1 MYQHIA
7 PFKWL
12 FLSIA
17 LITPLS
23 AAEIVRLT
31 PETWDQAVPGG
42 KEVDAIYG
50 DYVLRNQ
57 QLVAVVANTVS
68 GRHANTTVTKVGG
81 GIIDLT
87 TRGQSPEDQS
97 DQLSAF
103 YPNGRDQF
111 SYRQVRVVLS
121 RGEEVSL
128 RVTAV
133 GGMDRPDAHVTYRLS
148 DSSHYLVV
156 ESEFVNRSDRQLTVE
171 LMDEVRADRS
181 FDKVDDGT
189 TELFWAY
196 DKWFGQAYGILPDR
210 GSIQSSGDARN
221 RLSSLRYLI
230 EGQDRFDLAP
240 GETRKLVRRIFPARH
255 LVAVKA
261 IAKRVRQQPL
271 GTATIQVSEEGGG
284 ALPDTDVEIFSGSNS
299 QGYGRTDSKGQML
312 LELPPGS
319 YQAKVSSLGRGT
331 REVDALVPSST
342 GEMATMI
349 SVVLPKAARV
359 QARIRDQQ
367 GGPIPSKVEFH
378 GIDGTP
384 NPELGPHS
392 GTFSVGNLHYSA
404 NGQWSQPIPPGR
416 YRVLISHGPEYDAE
430 YRTIEVPPSGEVK
443 LEATL
448 KRVVQ
453 SSGWVSADFHSH
465 SSPSGDNTASQLG
478 RVLNILAEHIE
489 FAPCTEHNRLS
500 TYTPHLKR
508 LEAEHLLGTCVGI
521 ELSGRPGS
529 LNHQNAFPIV
539 LQPRTQDSGGPVV
552 HTDPAEQIRRLALWD
567 DGAEK
572 LVQVNHPDLGE
583 MFFDRDGD
591 GDPDGGLKGM
601 FQFID
606 VLEVHPHYVG
616 TYGGT
621 GGDTLSL
628 PPTLSYRGRLTN
640 NRIFNWL
647 QLLNQGHRIPGVVN
661 TDAHYNFHGTGWIRN
676 YIRSTTDDPAQIK
689 AVDIVR
695 ASEAGNIVMSNGPF
709 MEVSLESTDSK
720 RSGTR
725 VIPGEE
731 LSLPGG
737 KALLK
742 VRIQCANWLDIDRV
756 QILVS
761 GRPDETLNFTRWTH
775 PGYFGAG
782 VVKFDQTI
790 PLRLEEDAHII
801 VAAVSENSTLG
812 PVVGPVLSQAR
823 PAAISNPIFVDVNGG
838 GFKAN
843 GDTLGSPLPVKS
855 GARKGG

>member
-1 MYQHIA
+1 MNSNTYKIR
-7 PFKWL
+7 WL
-12 FLSIA
+12 CLSLA
-17 LITPLS
+17 LISQLS
-23 AAEIVRLT
+23 AAEIVRIT
-31 PETWDQAVPGG
+31 PETWDEIVPGG
-42 KEVDAIYG
+42 KEVDSIYG

-57 QLVAVVANTVS
+57 HLVAVVANAVS
-68 GRHANTTVTKVGG
+68 GRHANTTVTNVGG
-81 GIIDLT
+81 AIIDLT
-87 TRGQSPEDQS
+87 TRAQAREEQS

-103 YPNGRDQF
+103 YPNGRDPF
-111 SYRQVRVVLS
+111 AYRQLTVVQAH
-121 RGEEVSL
+121 GEEVSL
-128 RVTAV
+128 KVTAT
-133 GGMDRPDAHVTYRLS
+133 GGMDRPDVHVTYRLT
-148 DSSHYLVV
+148 DSSDFVLV
-156 ESEFVNRSDRQLTVE
+156 ESEFINRSDRQLTVE
-171 LMDEVRADRS
+171 LMDEVRADHS
-181 FDKVDDGT
+181 FEKVANGT
-189 TELFWAY
+189 TDLFWAY

-210 GSIQSSGDARN
+210 GSIESSTDARN
-221 RLSSLRYLI
+221 RLSTLRYLI
-230 EGQDRFDLAP
+230 DGQDRFDLAP
-240 GETRKLVRRIFPARH
+240 GETRRLVRRIFPARH

-261 IAKRVRQQPL
+261 IGKRVRRQPL
-271 GTATIQVSEEGGG
+271 GTATVRVSEEGGG
-284 ALPDTDVEIFSGSNS
+284 PVRNADIEIFSGSSS
-299 QGYGRTDSKGQML
+299 QGYGRTDSKGKIL
-312 LELPPGS
+312 LELPSGNYRS
-319 YQAKVSSLGRGT
+319 RVSSLGRGS
-331 REVDALVPSST
+331 REVSFSVPSET
-342 GEMATMI
+342 RTATMVQ
-349 SVVLPKAARV
+349 VVLPKAARV
-359 QARIRDQQ
+359 LARIRDQE
-367 GGPIPSKVEFH
+367 GGPVPSKVEFH

-384 NPELGPHS
+384 NPELGPDS

-404 NGQWSQPIPPGR
+404 DGEWSQAIPPGR

-430 YRTIEVPPSGEVK
+430 YRTIEVPASGEVK

-448 KRVVQ
+448 ERVVQ

-508 LEAEHLLGTCVGI
+508 LDAEHLLGTCVGI
-521 ELSGRPGS
+521 ELSGRPGT

-539 LQPRTQDSGGPVV
+539 LKPRTQDNGGPVV

-591 GDPDGGLKGM
+591 GVPDGGLKGM

-616 TYGGT
+616 AYGGT
-621 GGDTLSL
+621 GADTLSL
-628 PPTLSYRGRLTN
+628 PPTLSYRGGVRN

-676 YIRSTTDDPAQIK
+676 YIRSETDDPAQIK

-709 MEVSLESTDSK
+709 MEVSLESTDSN
-720 RSGTR
+720 RDSTR
-725 VIPGEE
+725 VIPGED

-742 VRIQCANWLDIDRV
+742 VRVQCANWLDIDRV
-756 QILVS
+756 QVLVS
-761 GRPDETLNFTRWTH
+761 GRPDESLNFTRWTH
-775 PGYFGAG
+775 PGYFGRG
-782 VVKFDQTI
+782 VVKFDRTI
-790 PLRLEEDAHII
+790 PLRLEKDTHII

-812 PVVGPVLSQAR
+812 PIVGPVLSQAR
-823 PAAISNPIFVDVNGG
+823 PAAISNPIFVDVDGN

-843 GDTLGSPLPVKS
+843 GDTLDSPLPVKS
-855 GARKGG
+855 GARAGG

>member
-1 MYQHIA
+1 MNLNIYQIS
-7 PFKWL
+7 WL
-12 FLSIA
+12 CLSIA
-17 LITPLS
+17 LISQLS

-31 PETWDQAVPGG
+31 PETWEEAAPGG

-57 QLVAVVANTVS
+57 HLVAVVANAVS
-68 GRHANTTVTKVGG
+68 GRHANTTVTNVGG

-87 TRGQSPEDQS
+87 TRGQASEEQS

-103 YPNGRDQF
+103 YPNGRDPF
-111 SYRQVRVVLS
+111 AYRQVTVVQAH
-121 RGEEVSL
+121 GEEVSL
-128 RVTAV
+128 KVRAA
-133 GGMDRPDAHVTYRLS
+133 GGMDRPEVQVTYRLR
-148 DSSHYLVV
+148 DSSDFVLV
-156 ESEFVNRSDRQLTVE
+156 ESEFINRSDRQLTVE

-181 FDKVDDGT
+181 FDKVADGT
-189 TELFWAY
+189 TDLFWAY
-196 DKWFGQAYGILPDR
+196 DKWFGQAYGILPER
-210 GSIQSSGDARN
+210 GSIESSTDDRN
-221 RLSSLRYLI
+221 RLSTLRYLI
-230 EGQDRFDLAP
+230 DGEDRFDLAP
-240 GETRKLVRRIFPARH
+240 GEARRLVRRIFPARH
-255 LVAVKA
+255 LLAVKA
-261 IAKRVRQQPL
+261 ISKRVRQQEL
-271 GTATIQVSEEGGG
+271 GAATIRVSEEGGG
-284 ALPDTDVEIFSGSNS
+284 PVANADIEIFSGSSS
-299 QGYGRTDSKGQML
+299 QGYGRTDSKGKIL
-312 LELPPGS
+312 LELPSGNYRS
-319 YQAKVSSLGRGT
+319 KVSSLGRGS
-331 REVDALVPSST
+331 REVSFSVPFET
-342 GEMATMI
+342 GSAAMLQ
-349 SVVLPKAARV
+349 VVLPKAARV
-359 QARIRDQQ
+359 LARIRDEQ

-378 GIDGTP
+378 GIDGTL
-384 NPELGPHS
+384 NPELGPDS

-404 NGQWSQPIPPGR
+404 NGEWSQAIPPGR

-430 YRTIEVPPSGEVK
+430 YRTIEVPASGEVK

-448 KRVVQ
+448 ERVVQ

-521 ELSGRPGS
+521 ELSGRPGT

-539 LQPRTQDSGGPVV
+539 LKPGTQDNGGPVV
-552 HTDPAEQIRRLALWD
+552 HADPAEQIRRLALWD

-583 MFFDRDGD
+583 MFFDHDGD
-591 GDPDGGLKGM
+591 GVPDGGLKGM

-621 GGDTLSL
+621 GADTLSL
-628 PPTLSYRGRLTN
+628 PPTLSYRGKVTN

-661 TDAHYNFHGTGWIRN
+661 TDAHYNLHGTGWIRN
-676 YIRSTTDDPAQIK
+676 YIRSATDDPSQIK

-695 ASEAGNIVMSNGPF
+695 ASEAGNIVMTNGPF
-709 MEVSLESTDSK
+709 MEVSLESTDSNQD
-720 RSGTR
+720 STR
-725 VIPGEE
+725 VIPGED

-742 VRIQCANWLDIDRV
+742 VRVQCANWLDIDRV
-756 QILVS
+756 QVLVS
-761 GRPDETLNFTRWTH
+761 GRPDESLNFTRWTH
-775 PGYFGAG
+775 PGYFGRG
-782 VVKFDQTI
+782 VVKFDRTI
-790 PLRLEEDAHII
+790 PLQLEEDAHII

-812 PVVGPVLSQAR
+812 PVVGPVLSRAR
-823 PAAISNPIFVDVNGG
+823 PAAISNPIFVDVDGN

-843 GDTLGSPLPVKS
+843 GDTLDSPLPVRS
-855 GARKGG
+855 GARTGG